1 MPYGDR
7 KNVSRWKT
15 NENSMDFHH
24 CDAGAFNNKE
34 LRMILSQGKLADCLV
49 DDLLEAIHKYDET
62 LYMATVIGVLELVK
76 QQLINE
82 SVENEDDDD

>member
-1 MPYGDR
+1 MHMFEG
-7 KNVSRWKT
+7 KEMN
-15 NENSMDFHH
+15 
-24 CDAGAFNNKE
+24 FN
-34 LRMILSQGKLADCLV
+34 QGKLADGLV

-82 SVENEDDDD
+82 SVENADDDD